1 MAGAGRVRSM
11 KAARRSLGGH
21 TRAAAA
27 AAAAADEQLS
37 SLLVVLNEFDFWATS
52 DESSFA
58 KTLQV

>member
-1 MAGAGRVRSM
+1 M

-21 TRAAAA
+21 TRAAAAA